1 MASELNNPAWLE
13 WMTTLMAGSLPTQA
27 ALTQRGVSRHT
38 YAATFP
44 PDRFY
49 CLLDELPLHLIPQ
62 RVFKLLQRQEDGQPT
77 LHLNPECILCADG
90 QSPEELA
97 SRKDLLSG
105 FALQGTTAWVRNPAT
120 GNLRPFWLGP
130 QLEAVVRTL
139 RPNEPVPSSVP
150 QGVRRLL
157 AAADILVRDDK
168 VSGDRSSCAGPGL
181 GPGQAAPAALRPPTG
196 SETRSHT
203 DLAHTVLK
211 HEERITQAASLFRE
225 KGYAPLGDLIHPFHI
240 AALRRYYRY
249 LIRTGAITLGDGQSP
264 RRYVAYNEP
273 VARFFHHDIAATLS
287 AVAGEPLKPSYVYM
301 ASYLSGAQLKKH
313 TDREQCEFSVT
324 LCLDFSPEPALET
337 SWPIRLDTPTSTV
350 TVYQALGDGLAYRGT
365 RLPHYRDALGD
376 GQTSTSIFF
385 HYVAADFS
393 GSLD

>member
-1 MASELNNPAWLE
+1 MASSLISTTNNPAWLE
-13 WMTTLMAGSLPTQA
+13 WMTTLMDESSPAGV
-27 ALTQRGVSRHT
+27 RRGGVSRQT

-44 PDRFY
+44 PNRFY
-49 CLLDELPLHLIPQ
+49 CLLDELPLHLLPR
-62 RVFKLLQRQEDGQPT
+62 RVFKSLQRQDDGEQT
-77 LHLNPECILCADG
+77 LYLNPECALCAGG
-90 QSPEELA
+90 QVPEELV
-97 SRKDLLSG
+97 SREDLLSG
-105 FALQGTTAWVRNPAT
+105 FALQGATAWVRNPAT
-120 GNLRPFWLGP
+120 GNLLPFWLGP
-130 QLEAVVRTL
+130 QLEAAVRAL
-139 RPNEPVPSSVP
+139 RLNDPVPSSVP
-150 QGVRRLL
+150 AVSRRLL
-157 AAADILVRDDK
+157 AAAGILTSEDRD
-168 VSGDRSSCAGPGL
+168 SCVGPGH
-181 GPGQAAPAALRPPTG
+181 GPGQAAQAALRPPTG
-196 SETRSHT
+196 SQIRSHM
-203 DLAHTVLK
+203 DAK
-211 HEERITQAASLFRE
+211 YDERITQAASLFRE
-225 KGYAPLGDLIHPFHI
+225 KGYAPLSDLIHPFHI

-249 LIRTGAITLGDGQSP
+249 LIRTGAIKLGDGQSP
-264 RRYVAYNEP
+264 RRYVAHNDP

-337 SWPIRLDTPTSTV
+337 PWPIRLDTPAGTV

-365 RLPHYRDALGD
+365 RLPHYRDTLGE

>member
-1 MASELNNPAWLE
+1 MSSTANNPAWLA
-13 WMTTLMAGSLPTQA
+13 WMTTLMDESSPARGIRAEVT
-27 ALTQRGVSRHT
+27 RGGVSRHT

-44 PDRFY
+44 PNRFY
-49 CLLDELPLHLIPQ
+49 CLLDELPLHLIPR
-62 RVFKLLQRQEDGQPT
+62 RVFKSLQRPDDVQQT
-77 LHLNPECILCADG
+77 LYLNPECILCAGG

-97 SRKDLLSG
+97 SRRELLSG
-105 FALQGTTAWVRNPAT
+105 FALQGTTAWVRSRAT
-120 GNLRPFWLGP
+120 GNLLPFWLGP
-130 QLEAVVRTL
+130 QLEAVVGAL

-150 QGVRRLL
+150 EGARRLL

-168 VSGDRSSCAGPGL
+168 VSEERDGCVGPGL
-181 GPGQAAPAALRPPTG
+181 GPGRATLAASRPPTG

-203 DLAHTVLK
+203 VLSR
-211 HEERITQAASLFRE
+211 EERIAQAGSLFRE
-225 KGYAPLGDLIHPFHI
+225 RGYAPLSDLIHPFHI
-240 AALRRYYRY
+240 AALRRYYRH
-249 LIRTGAITLGDGQSP
+249 LIRTGAITLGDSQSP

-273 VARFFHHDIAATLS
+273 VVRFFHHDIAATLS

-301 ASYLSGAQLKKH
+301 ASYLSGARLKKH

-337 SWPIRLDTPTSTV
+337 PWPIRLDTATSSV

-365 RLPHYRDALGD
+365 RLPHYRDTLAD

-385 HYVAADFS
+385 HYVATDFS